1 MKNLPAENFCQ
12 VAIIS
17 NQPKSIFDY
26 KCQKNCKIGQIVKI
40 PFKGSYKIGVILTKN
55 PSEIPED
62 KIKEIHQY
70 FNFQLASQ
78 IVTLINKLSTYYLT
92 SVGKFL
98 KSFLLFE
105 PNSDAQIASKQI
117 GEPALSILNQEQSKI
132 LEYINTSSKNK
143 FLLEGVTGSGKTEIY
158 LHLVAKELEKNM
170 QALVL
175 VPEIMLSN
183 QMINR
188 FTQKLGF
195 QPDVW
200 HSSISKAKKNQ
211 IWHKIISGHKCLILG
226 ARSAVFL
233 PFQNLSLVVV
243 DEEHDSSYKQDDNLL
258 YNGRDVAVLLSHLFN
273 AKLVLGSATPSI
285 ESLNNAKI
293 GKYEHLQ
300 IKQKF
305 SDTLANKI
313 EIIDLRT
320 QKLENGRSISPAL
333 LEEIKKTLADKS
345 QVLLFL
351 NRKGYAP
358 ISLCK
363 SCGEKISCP
372 DCSSYLVY
380 HKEKNRL
387 ICHQCGYHQA
397 QENSCKSCNASGSMI
412 TYGVGIEKL
421 AEEVRELLP
430 EAKTLTISSDSIS
443 HVKDAEKLLK
453 EIAALEYEIL
463 IGTQILSKGLHFP
476 RLNLVG
482 VIDADI
488 GATAQDLR
496 ATERSYQLMQQV
508 SGRSGRETL
517 GKVFIQTFNPQNSV
531 IQALVTNEKNKLY
544 EKELSIR
551 KEFAL
556 PPFTRMIAIIVSSLD
571 QKAAE
576 NYIVTLRK
584 LAPAINNNVKILG
597 PVEAPIHKIRNRYRF
612 RMLALAPLNINIQK
626 YVEFWL
632 QQIKTPNKI
641 RVKID
646 VDPYNFM

>member
-1 MKNLPAENFCQ
+1 
-12 VAIIS
+12 
-17 NQPKSIFDY
+17 
-26 KCQKNCKIGQIVKI
+26 
-40 PFKGSYKIGVILTKN
+40 
-55 PSEIPED
+55 
-62 KIKEIHQY
+62 
-70 FNFQLASQ
+70 
-78 IVTLINKLSTYYLT
+78 
-92 SVGKFL
+92 
-98 KSFLLFE
+98 
-105 PNSDAQIASKQI
+105 
-117 GEPALSILNQEQSKI
+117 
-132 LEYINTSSKNK
+132 
-143 FLLEGVTGSGKTEIY
+143 
-158 LHLVAKELEKNM
+158 
-170 QALVL
+170 
-175 VPEIMLSN
+175 
-183 QMINR
+183 
-188 FTQKLGF
+188 
-195 QPDVW
+195 
-200 HSSISKAKKNQ
+200 
-211 IWHKIISGHKCLILG
+211 
-226 ARSAVFL
+226 
-233 PFQNLSLVVV
+233 
-243 DEEHDSSYKQDDNLL
+243 
-258 YNGRDVAVLLSHLFN
+258 
-273 AKLVLGSATPSI
+273 
-285 ESLNNAKI
+285 
-293 GKYEHLQ
+293 
-300 IKQKF
+300 
-305 SDTLANKI
+305 
-313 EIIDLRT
+313 
-320 QKLENGRSISPAL
+320 
-333 LEEIKKTLADKS
+333 
-345 QVLLFL
+345 
-351 NRKGYAP
+351 
-358 ISLCK
+358 
-363 SCGEKISCP
+363 
-372 DCSSYLVY
+372 
-380 HKEKNRL
+380 
-387 ICHQCGYHQA
+387 
-397 QENSCKSCNASGSMI
+397 MI

-584 LAPAINNNVKILG
+584 LAPATNNNVKILG